1 MMLQNLLLGK
11 AWGVAIGEAV
21 RQEHRRVLE
30 PEVLPIR
37 YDTFFQPLVKA
48 QEVPTLVINVV
59 FHENRVFSGDFL
71 VGRVVL
77 DLTDSDAVI
86 HEFLLEAR
94 GCGKTGWVNIHTDKI
109 YETEKDYLNTVI
121 SLASSTSAVI
131 SPGRHQFPFQ
141 IPIPAECP
149 TSYESQFGTIR
160 YTLSV
165 RVTTNSEAT
174 SATQSFPFY
183 VFAKSFFDD
192 FPSTVLRP
200 IENKDEVDFT
210 VCALPF
216 GTVSTRIS
224 VSRIAYSLGETID
237 VFCFVS
243 NRTRKALKQCTV
255 QLLLKTTYEASSR
268 YEHVNEKKLQEQ
280 TIEQKEL
287 GKVKPRTDMTFQNCL
302 LKVPELA
309 PPTRYSGSGE
319 PCMIALSYVVRFTAL
334 PGVETEIPV
343 IVTTHGNK
351 EPPKMNGAHY

>member
-1 MMLQNLLLGK
+1 M
-11 AWGVAIGEAV
+11 
-21 RQEHRRVLE
+21 
-30 PEVLPIR
+30 
-37 YDTFFQPLVKA
+37 FQDITTAMSHFYGPK
-48 QEVPTLVINVV
+48 VPTLVINVV